1 MGDISIRT
9 QGRAGRITFTRPK
22 ALNALS
28 HDMCKALD
36 AALIGWADDPA
47 VTLVVIDAEG
57 ERAFC
62 AGGDI
67 AELYGEGRRGNFTY
81 GRNFWR
87 DEYRMNA
94 RIGAYPKPVVSLIHG
109 FCMGGGV
116 GVACH
121 ASHRLVGESAQIAMP
136 ECAIGLVPDVGGSAL
151 LARAPGHSGAWLA
164 ATGARMGPGDAIY
177 AGFADHFVPQD
188 DWPALIAAL
197 CATGDAAPVLEAA
210 RPAPGPARLPGLQ
223 PQIDRH
229 FALPELARIV
239 SSLSMD
245 DGDFSRET
253 QAAMAKGSP
262 LAMALALEMQ
272 RRLGPAADLRT
283 ALELEYR
290 VSFRAQ
296 EATDFLEGIRAM
308 IIDKDRNPRWRP
320 GLPAPAEIS
329 ALLAPLGPDSLT
341 FTE

>member
-1 MGDISIRT
+1 MGDISIRVE
-9 QGRAGRITFTRPK
+9 GRAGRVTFTRPK

-28 HDMCKALD
+28 YEMCKALD
-36 AALIGWADDPA
+36 AALVAWASDPA
-47 VTLVVIDAEG
+47 VALVVIDAEG

-67 AELYGEGRRGNFTY
+67 AELYAEGTQGNFTY
-81 GRNFWR
+81 GRDFWR

-121 ASHRLVGESAQIAMP
+121 ASHRIVGESAQIAMP

-151 LARAPGHSGAWLA
+151 LARGPGKAGAWLA

-177 AGFADHFVPQD
+177 AGFADHFVPQAG
-188 DWPALIAAL
+188 WPALIAAL
-197 CATGDAAPVLEAA
+197 CESGDAGLVLDAA

-229 FALPELARIV
+229 FASADLRQIL
-239 SSLSMD
+239 SSLSTD

-272 RRLGPAADLRT
+272 RRLGSAPDLRQ

-296 EATDFLEGIRAM
+296 DATDFLEGIRAM

-320 GLPAPAEIS
+320 GLPTPAEIA